1 MSRLLLGLLL
11 VLASVVQATPA
22 AAARVAVLMS
32 ASVEEYDE
40 AVRGF
45 KSAAP
50 NQALT
55 LYDMD
60 GDLERGRKLL
70 DEIDSR
76 LKPDLVVAVGIWALR
91 AVVNRPPSAPVVFA
105 MVLNP
110 PSVISPDARNITG
123 ASLNVPVEQQMWLFK
138 QLGVKRIGVI
148 YNPAKTGYLV
158 RRAQA
163 VARDDGIEFVTRE
176 VNAPKD
182 AIGAIDSIQ
191 DGVDGLWLVPDETVL
206 SQTVVDHMLLLSY
219 RRKLPL
225 LGVSARHAQM
235 GALFAMSFAS
245 GEDIGRQAGELAQ
258 AILRGRAVADVPYT
272 SARMVYLTV
281 NLKTA
286 QQLGLEIPKAIRAR
300 ATSLIE

>member
-176 VNAPKD
+176 VNAPRD

>member
-1 MSRLLLGLLL
+1 VSRLLLGLLL

-176 VNAPKD
+176 VNAPRD

>member
-1 MSRLLLGLLL
+1 
-11 VLASVVQATPA
+11 
-22 AAARVAVLMS
+22 MS

-176 VNAPKD
+176 VNAPRD